1 MWQAC
6 QCSKVVQRGPKG
18 TKMVNLSL
26 FDHLGPRLGPSGP
39 FWTISD
45 KNDFFAPNGQNRVL
59 QRCFG
64 AKYQFLFEMV
74 QRGPD
79 GPKRVPNGQKQLGWP
94 FRTTLE
100 CWQACHVWP
109 FLFVLLVRLFWDTL
123 YFIWLIMMTAPIQRI
138 KWTRC
143 ICESTFKDVT
153 RAFHWKPS
161 CGTSRYSDDS
171 QSAAS
176 SWASAR
182 VSPDR
187 GFGSTESRLSE
198 TMKVLAVLL
207 AVCLLASD
215 GERIVR
221 RTAYS
226 HQDQMKVLPKNALR
240 GSTNHFKK
248 LIGRDFPHRQNW
260 KHLQPRNRKL
270 RRLTFWVKVFR

>member
-1 MWQAC
+1 MSGLSTFQ
-6 QCSKVVQRGPKG
+6 SGPNGFKRV
-18 TKMVNLSL
+18 MVDLDVYDYL
-26 FDHLGPRLGPSGP
+26 GP
-39 FWTISD
+39 FWAHMDTFGPFQTKINLLPQRQS
-45 KNDFFAPNGQNRVL
+45 RVSR
-59 QRCFG
+59 RCFW
-64 AKYQFLFEMV
+64 AKNHILFEMV

-79 GPKRVPNGQKQLGWP
+79 RPKRVPNGKKQLGWP

-187 GFGSTESRLSE
+187 GFGSTRIPTVWNHEGFGC
-198 TMKVLAVLL
+198 
-207 AVCLLASD
+207 CL
-215 GERIVR
+215 
-221 RTAYS
+221 YS
-226 HQDQMKVLPKNALR
+226 VSP
-240 GSTNHFKK
+240 GF
-248 LIGRDFPHRQNW
+248 
-260 KHLQPRNRKL
+260 
-270 RRLTFWVKVFR
+270 